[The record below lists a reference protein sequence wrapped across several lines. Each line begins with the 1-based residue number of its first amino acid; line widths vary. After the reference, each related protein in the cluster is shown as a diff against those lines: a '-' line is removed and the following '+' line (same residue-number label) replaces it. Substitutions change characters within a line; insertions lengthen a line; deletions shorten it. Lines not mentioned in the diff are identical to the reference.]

1 MERVKSGVPGLDGLM
16 EGGFPPGSITIIAG
30 STGSGKTIFGTQFI
44 HNGAV
49 QNNERGVFATLE
61 EDARTFK
68 TNMQRFGFNLDKLEE
83 EGKILILDHEMLRSG
98 GLDVNLRFI
107 AEKMEEIKATRL
119 VIDSLTAFLAACEEK
134 LAYRSA
140 LYLMQDQLK
149 ANNCT
154 TLMTV
159 SIPSGSQTLGMG
171 IEEFMADSVIQL
183 ENVVQDLEIR
193 TRFIIRK
200 MRGTGHSRKFHRV
213 MFLPSGL
220 EIVPFTS

>member
-1 MERVKSGVPGLDGLM
+1 MERIKSGVPGLDGLM
-16 EGGFPPGSITIIAG
+16 EGGVPKGSITILAG
-30 STGSGKTIFGTQFI
+30 NTGSGKTIFGTQFI

-49 QNNERGVFATLE
+49 QYNEKGVYATLE
-61 EDARTFK
+61 EDAATFK
-68 TNMQRFGFNLDKLEE
+68 ENMRRFGFNLDQLEKS
-83 EGKILILDHEMLRSG
+83 GKIMILDHEMLRSG

-107 AEKMEEIKATRL
+107 TEKMRDLKATRL

-140 LYLMQDQLK
+140 LYLMHDQLK
-149 ANNCT
+149 GNEYT

-159 SIPSGSQTLGMG
+159 SVPSGSQTLGMG
-171 IEEFMADSVIQL
+171 IEEFMADGVIQL
-183 ENVVQDLEIR
+183 ENVVQELEIR
-193 TRFIIRK
+193 TRFVIRK